1 MNINNVDYIN
11 CTGCAACSSICHSDA
26 IIMQENMEGFKY
38 PKVIEEKCTD
48 CNICVKICPALNI
61 SDHINKNQLCY
72 AVKGQD
78 DIRYKSSSGG
88 FFTYIAEYVIEMGG
102 GCVAGAA
109 FDENLYLSHIIV
121 DNKQDLEKLKKSKYI
136 QSDINNTFRE
146 IKKLLKNDRYV
157 LFSGT
162 PCQVAGLKSYL
173 KKDYDNLITLDLVCH
188 GVPPQKLFHKYLNDE
203 FPNEKITG
211 YDFRDKSK
219 GWEISVESIKT
230 ENNEIKRDF
239 YENAYG
245 KAFIENLSLRK
256 CCGKCDYANLE
267 RQGDI
272 TIGDFWGINAYNKNI
287 NDNKGVSLILVN
299 SIKGKNFFNSIKGKL
314 PEYMQI
320 PIDYAVRE
328 NTVLKKP
335 VHLHINRSKFFKEL
349 ENKSL
354 DDAYN
359 TAVSSKEGN
368 IGIINFSYSN
378 WNFGAVLTGYAL
390 QHYLRQEYKDKNI
403 FNIQFDL
410 ENSLQQ
416 GKNIHFEKFRNQ
428 YFNQTEIIPQVDIK
442 KFIKY
447 ISTCETILYGSD
459 QIFRFE
465 YINKYLYIYLGILS
479 KTAAKLISI
488 AAGFGDSAKQN
499 IPKKYICLYQNAL
512 KRFSAI
518 SVREEIG
525 LEICKQLGIS
535 NANLLID
542 PVFLLEEKDYMNV
555 HNSTAEKVEVFV
567 YKLFSDEREFTNNE
581 LSDLV
586 NKIGYKKIKT
596 IIADERNCSIEEWL
610 TYIAES
616 DFIITSSFHG
626 AAFAIIFEKEF
637 IFINKYEDRIG
648 RINSLAKQLN
658 INSRVYSEI
667 SDIDIEYIRNNK
679 IDYNKVKEKLAN
691 LKKHAKE
698 FIRESIA
705 YKITDNEITDK
716 KIYLNKILKIY
727 KKMYINVYIKYK
739 IYSIKLKL
747 YKFFGKYE
755 RIYNKYIL
763 IKERKNEI
771 KFILKQ
777 LKKNL

>member
-61 SDHINKNQLCY
+61 SDHINKNQICY

-121 DNKQDLEKLKKSKYI
+121 DNKHDLEKLKKSKYI

-188 GVPPQKLFHKYLNDE
+188 GVPPQKLFHKYLEEN
-203 FPNEKITG
+203 FPNEKIIS

-272 TIGDFWGINAYNKNI
+272 TIGDFWGINEYKKSI
-287 NDNKGVSLILVN
+287 SDNKGISLILLN
-299 SIKGKNFFNSIKGKL
+299 TTKGKEIFDNIKTELK
-314 PEYMQI
+314 EYEQI
-320 PIDYAVRE
+320 PIDYAVRG
-328 NTVLKKP
+328 NPVLQRP
-335 VHLHINRSKFFKEL
+335 VSMHINRDKFFQTL
-349 ENKSL
+349 EEKSVEE
-354 DDAYN
+354 AYN
-359 TAVSSKEGN
+359 ICIHNTAGN

-390 QHYLRQEYKDKNI
+390 QHYLKKEYKDANI
-403 FNIQFDL
+403 LNIQYTDDTSYKK
-410 ENSLQQ
+410 E
-416 GKNIHFEKFRNQ
+416 RNQ
-428 YFNQTEIIPQVDIK
+428 LFDDFRQ
-442 KFIKY
+442 KY
-447 ISTCETILYGSD
+447 ISETELLFNDNRAKFTQYINCCETIIYGSD
-459 QIFRFE
+459 QVFRYEFVKSSSMIF
-465 YINKYLYIYLGILS
+465 LGIIVQNI
-479 KTAAKLISI
+479 TKLISI
-488 AAGFGDSAKQN
+488 AAGFGDDESILLN
-499 IPKKYICLYQNAL
+499 KKILPVYKSAL
-512 KRFSAI
+512 KRFSAL
-518 SVREEIG
+518 SVREDFG

-637 IFINKYEDRIG
+637 IFINKYEDRVG

-667 SDIDIEYIRNNK
+667 SDIDIKYIRDNK

-705 YKITDNEITDK
+705 YKLTDNEITDK

-727 KKMYINVYIKYK
+727 KKMYINAYIKYK